1 MKGSTFIMADMKNI
15 KLTVELNKVY
25 FRSEPKG
32 MGMFWA
38 AVNFKYVHKEDC
50 ASFLP
55 LGKNRGYI
63 TVTGNFYEIPEY
75 GRTLDI
81 IVEKE
86 AEEHPKYG
94 PQYKLKQIMLNI
106 DFTNPSAI
114 KNFLLAI
121 ITEGQYNSLMEAGV
135 NIGKALQEGN
145 VKELCKAKGIQE
157 ATANRLIERFRNNQG
172 RAAIIEA
179 LHGVEVYPSIIEKM
193 EKMLNSDTAIIDI
206 ITNHPYKLIGMIDGV
221 GFKTADKIALS
232 RGLDKGSCERIEA
245 YINYKLFK
253 LGEEGQ
259 SYVAASELSNMI
271 FTELG
276 SRQEIFREY
285 TDETGKVV
293 DNNINK
299 TLQTMQEKK
308 QVVVEGASNKAERRV
323 YLTYYYNLEA
333 RISNDFKRL
342 LSEPNSFKYDDWED
356 CLRKQEAKQ
365 GWEYTDEQK
374 EGIKTALDNNVVLI
388 TGNAGSGKSSIV
400 SGVLACLPNYTVAQ
414 CALAGKAAARLQE
427 ATNYPASTIHR
438 LLKYKAGAFIVNRET
453 PLRED
458 IIVVDEISMID
469 GELFY
474 KLIQSVPSG
483 SKLILLGDM
492 AQLESIGSLNIIS
505 DLFKS
510 TYIPKATLTKI
521 HRQAKSSGI
530 LTSSLKVRDK
540 QQFFEK
546 GFMGTATLGDDKDM
560 NIDINGDNNQLL
572 EKIIE
577 TFKREYE
584 TPLVNRDIT
593 KIQIITPMKKRGPV
607 SMVKVN
613 NKIQELYNPPKA
625 GEDEIAFLEYIEKD
639 ENGEDV
645 KIYSHFRPHDKIM
658 CIKNHYSISAIDGG
672 MEDIFNGWVG
682 TFKGLQEACEIKKA
696 DESESIRVTVSYLK
710 ENSKKL
716 GKDYPLVAKTFEVGV
731 FSFPF
736 LDRDVMIR
744 KEDIEDYFSLGYAST
759 VHKMQGSEYPC
770 VIGAIDSHLPP
781 FMGTKE
787 LLYTL
792 ITRAKKNLTLIGHGA
807 TLRRTINTSFIS
819 SKKTF
824 LAEFLD
830 EEGNTEIIEI
840 KKEAQ

>member
-1 MKGSTFIMADMKNI
+1 MKNI
-15 KLTVELNKVY
+15 KLTVELNRVY
-25 FRSEPKG
+25 FKSEPKG
-32 MGMFWA
+32 FGTFWA

-50 ASFLP
+50 TSFLP
-55 LGKNRGYI
+55 GGKNVGYI
-63 TVTGNFYEIPEY
+63 TVTGNFYEIPEA
-75 GRTLDI
+75 GQTLDI

-86 AEEHPKYG
+86 AQDHPKYG
-94 PQYKLKQIMLNI
+94 PQYKLKQILLNI

-121 ITEGQYNSLMEAGV
+121 LTEGQYESLKAAGI

-145 VKELCKAKGIQE
+145 VEELCKAKGIKE
-157 ATANRLIERFRNNQG
+157 VTANKLIERFRRNQG
-172 RAAIIEA
+172 RAVIIEA
-179 LHGVEVYPSIIEKM
+179 LHGVDVYPSVIEKM
-193 EKMLNSDTAIIDI
+193 EHMLNSDSAIIDI
-206 ITNHPYKLIGMIDGV
+206 ITNHPYRLIGMIDGV
-221 GFKTADKIALS
+221 GFKTADRIALS

-245 YINYKLFK
+245 YINYKLFS

-259 SYVAASELSNMI
+259 SYVGAGELTNMI

-276 SRQEIFREY
+276 SRREIFREY
-285 TDETGKVV
+285 TDEDGNVI

-299 TLQTMQEKK
+299 ALKRMQDKNL
-308 QVVVEGASNKAERRV
+308 VVVEEATAKSERRV
-323 YLTYYYNLEA
+323 YLSYYYNLEA

-342 LSEPNSFKYDDWED
+342 LSQPNTFVYDDWESR
-356 CLRKQEAKQ
+356 LKMQEEKQ

-427 ATNYPASTIHR
+427 ATNSPASTIHR
-438 LLKYKAGAFIVNRET
+438 LLKYKMGAFLVNRNQQ
-453 PLRED
+453 LAED
-458 IIVVDEISMID
+458 IIVVDEVSMID

-474 KLIQSVPSG
+474 KLIQSIHNG

-510 TYIPKATLTKI
+510 EYIPKATLTKI
-521 HRQAKSSGI
+521 HRQAQSSGI

-540 QQFFEK
+540 EQIFEK
-546 GFMGTATLGDDKDM
+546 GFTGFAVLGEDEDM
-560 NIDINGDNNQLL
+560 NIDINKDNVELL
-572 EKIIE
+572 DKVVE
-577 TFKREYE
+577 TFKKQFNS
-584 TPLVNRDIT
+584 PLVNKDIN

-607 SMVKVN
+607 STVKVN
-613 NKIQELYNPPKA
+613 NKIQELYNPPQK
-625 GEDEIAFLEYIEKD
+625 GVEEVAFLEYTEKD

-645 KIYSHFRPHDKIM
+645 KIYSHFRPNDKIM
-658 CIKNHYSISAIDGG
+658 CVRNHYAIFSIDGG
-672 MEDIFNGWVG
+672 REDIFNGWVG
-682 TFKGLQEACEIKKA
+682 TFKGVEEACELRKF
-696 DESESIRVTVSYLK
+696 DETETIRVTVSYLK
-710 ENSKKL
+710 KNSKTL
-716 GKDYPLVAKTFEVGV
+716 GKEFPIVSDTFEVGV

-736 LDRDVMIR
+736 LERDVMIK

-770 VIGAIDSHLPP
+770 VIGAVDGFLPP

-830 EEGNTEIIEI
+830 SDGDIKEIEVVKENKDDVI
-840 KKEAQ
+840 K